1 MKLHRITITNFRSF
15 KGEQTFYFPGKPGL
29 YFMQGVND
37 AEPRLGANGAGKST
51 IWEALLWVC
60 FGKTSRGLK
69 AGDVCNWDADKG
81 TAASLDFYFENDPGV
96 LWTVKRTWKPNSW
109 VLAHVADRVTD
120 EEVIDLTKDK
130 ENYFSDWLALE
141 FAPFLHCLLMAQSQ
155 PMFLDL
161 KHDQQASLFSEVLS
175 LDHWLDYSAKASKQA
190 SAQDMETR
198 RLERR
203 LSEITGRI
211 DGQQDFSGSV
221 EQWEAERKRKLKGI
235 EDEYQSVVARYTQA
249 KAKLPGMEKAD
260 QETQSKY
267 VQLKE
272 ECQQLDDKQVR
283 PALKFY
289 EEARRERDR
298 AADRLDDAK
307 RQLERTKNQQ
317 ACPTC
322 QRDFDAKDHR
332 KHVEQEKAEVG
343 ALSYAFERRDED
355 CQAAV
360 KAWVKAAAQLDDKFH
375 FLDEIKE
382 KADSNSQALRTLKQ
396 NIQLM
401 ERELDAM
408 EDDDERIRA
417 EVNPFKDVQAKAREE
432 GQRLRAEREETQR
445 LLDSSSEQYQ
455 LFSYWVRGFK
465 ELRLQLIAEALTELE
480 IEVNSCVTALGLVDW
495 ELRFQVDRETKGGS
509 IQRGFSVQVVSPAS
523 EKPTPWEAWSG
534 GESQRLRL
542 AATMGLSNLIRSRL
556 GVDVDLEVWDEPSAA
571 LSPQGV
577 QDLLEALEHR
587 AHQEQR
593 VIWVVDH
600 TAHAFGGFAG
610 GATIT
615 KTRKGS
621 FISQY

>member
-1 MKLHRITITNFRSF
+1 MKLHRITMTNFRSF
-15 KGEQTFYFPGKPGL
+15 KGEQTFHFPEKPGL
-29 YFMQGVND
+29 YFMQGVNEF
-37 AEPRLGANGAGKST
+37 EPRLGANGAGKST

-69 AGDVCNWDADKG
+69 AGDVCNWDYDRG
-81 TAASLDFYFENDPGV
+81 TVVEIAYETQEGAVSLKV
-96 LWTVKRTWKPNSW
+96 MRRAWKPNSW
-109 VLAHVADRVTD
+109 TIIDLFGNVT
-120 EEVIDLTKDK
+120 DLTKDA
-130 ENYFSDWLALE
+130 ENQALADFRLE
-141 FAPFLHCLLMAQSQ
+141 FTPFLHCLLMAQSH

-161 KHDQQASLFSEVLS
+161 KHDQQASLFSEVLG

-221 EQWEAERKRKLKGI
+221 EQWEADRKRKLAKL
-235 EDEYQSVVARYTQA
+235 EDDYQPLLAKYTQA

-260 QETQSKY
+260 QETQFKY

-283 PALKFY
+283 PALKLY

-298 AADRLDDAK
+298 TADQLDNAK
-307 RQLERTKNQQ
+307 RMLERTKSHP

-322 QRDFDAKDHR
+322 HRDLDAKDHR

-343 ALSYAFERRDED
+343 ALSHAFERRYED
-355 CQAAV
+355 CQAAE
-360 KAWVKAAAQLDDKFH
+360 KAWAKAVAQLDDKFH

-396 NIQLM
+396 NIQMM

-417 EVNPFKDVQAKAREE
+417 EVNPFKDVQTKAREE
-432 GQRLRAEREETQR
+432 GKRLRADRDETQR
-445 LLDSSSEQYQ
+445 LLDHSSEQYQ

-509 IQRGFSVQVVSPAS
+509 IQRGFSVQVLSPAS

-556 GVDVDLEVWDEPSAA
+556 GVEVDLEVWDEPSTA

-587 AHQEQR
+587 AIQEQR
-593 VIWVVDH
+593 IIFAVDH

-610 GATIT
+610 NCTII
-615 KTRKGS
+615 KTAKAGS
-621 FISQY
+621 IIETSW